1 MLPPLTCRTNSVT
14 WTHILTL
21 DTARGQKGGSIPPL
35 LHRPDSGDYIGL
47 TEIRQRMKMG
57 SKCATH
63 RVQNCQGCQ
72 TFNGEEHYVPGDGIK
87 RDQERE
93 NCAVLT
99 IAAQTANSIHIR
111 VMFNGATR

>member
-21 DTARGQKGGSIPPL
+21 DTARGQNGGSIPPL

-47 TEIRQRMKMG
+47 TEVRQRMKMG

-72 TFNGEEHYVPGDGIK
+72 TFNGEEHYVTGDGIK
-87 RDQERE
+87 RDPERE
-93 NCAVLT
+93 NFALPP
-99 IAAQTANSIHIR
+99 IASRPANLIHIR
-111 VMFNGATR
+111 VTFHAVTR